1 MGRKNRRGYQKNKEG
16 KQIASDNFI
25 SRRCPH
31 GQCQRGTHG
40 CGNFSD
46 ELLRTNE
53 SKFCLGFISG
63 SEGINKT
70 KLVQHLK
77 NKTKPRL
84 SASAALKSVKKFLL
98 HVDREFFRIA
108 LEPLLLYKDTGVLMH
123 TLGEGGA
130 MKHFIPVLAFHG
142 THWIRNAG

>member
-1 MGRKNRRGYQKNKEG
+1 MTSTWAEKTEEDIRKTKKGSKLLPLILYHDGVLMGNAKGAHTVTVLG
-16 KQIASDNFI
+16 A
-25 SRRCPH
+25 
-31 GQCQRGTHG
+31 

-98 HVDREFFRIA
+98 HVDRPGILSYCFRTFTA
-108 LEPLLLYKDTGVLMH
+108 LQG
-123 TLGEGGA
+123 
-130 MKHFIPVLAFHG
+130 
-142 THWIRNAG
+142 HWCLDAYSW